1 MGPRWE
7 LLVYAVKAKYHWPKL
22 NESISQYLKNCTSCQ
37 ANQQKTQGGE
47 KLVETTR
54 KLEKVGLDFMFLEQ
68 TIPIL
73 TCIDY
78 HTRKVNA
85 RYLTSKS
92 NEQVLQKLKEI
103 FNEWGNPTQIII
115 DNGREFMS
123 NELEEWC
130 AENETD
136 IHKTSPGKH
145 QSNGRIERFNRNMW
159 KIIRKKFSDNP
170 EFNLKDNL
178 SEIIEKFNKTYH
190 RGLKCTPNEMSHKL
204 LEEKDSPI
212 SQNNYSN
219 EFKTL
224 KRETFIQG
232 EEVLAQNINTNT
244 ALLKADS
251 RYTILGTITKV
262 LENDSYI
269 VNIDGKPVKRNH
281 AQL

>member
-1 MGPRWE
+1 
-7 LLVYAVKAKYHWPKL
+7 
-22 NESISQYLKNCTSCQ
+22 
-37 ANQQKTQGGE
+37 
-47 KLVETTR
+47 
-54 KLEKVGLDFMFLEQ
+54 
-68 TIPIL
+68 
-73 TCIDY
+73 
-78 HTRKVNA
+78 
-85 RYLTSKS
+85 
-92 NEQVLQKLKEI
+92 
-103 FNEWGNPTQIII
+103 
-115 DNGREFMS
+115 
-123 NELEEWC
+123 
-130 AENETD
+130 
-136 IHKTSPGKH
+136 
-145 QSNGRIERFNRNMW
+145 
-159 KIIRKKFSDNP
+159 
-170 EFNLKDNL
+170 
-178 SEIIEKFNKTYH
+178 
-190 RGLKCTPNEMSHKL
+190 MSHKL